1 MTSPRIA
8 IVGAGPAGLTAALAA
23 CRLGLEVT
31 VFEQASDFRRIG
43 GGIAIQDNGQ
53 RVLEALGLL
62 ESFRPIMRHCPMA
75 ALELPGGKLLVAVDL
90 RKASFL
96 RHFPAVVLRYE
107 LQEYLLAAAISERVD
122 VQFGR
127 RCTGLSLDGDSTKL
141 RFADGSEHECDVVI
155 ACDGINSRTRE
166 SAGLLARKTDIGR
179 AYIRGVAE
187 FRVDESKI
195 REIWGPDG
203 RLFGIAPLPGDKA
216 YFYCSVPLGQWQ
228 EIVRGGLEKWIETW
242 NGYGP
247 DAISILRAVPDWDQ
261 VNYDELHEIN
271 LESWYKVPVFVV
283 GDAAH
288 AMTPYLGQCA
298 NCAMVDALV
307 LMQLLARAVDA
318 GNNLEEVGQTYESL
332 RKAFVTR
339 TQTMSRHHGNLIT
352 LSLTPARI
360 VRNWLLPVVTKVDW
374 LSRRGMLLASGYNPK
389 EESYFRI
396 PSGRV

>member
-1 MTSPRIA
+1 MGQR
-8 IVGAGPAGLTAALAA
+8 GPA
-23 CRLGLEVT
+23 
-31 VFEQASDFRRIG
+31 
-43 GGIAIQDNGQ
+43 
-53 RVLEALGLL
+53 
-62 ESFRPIMRHCPMA
+62 
-75 ALELPGGKLLVAVDL
+75 
-90 RKASFL
+90 
-96 RHFPAVVLRYE
+96 
-107 LQEYLLAAAISERVD
+107 
-122 VQFGR
+122 
-127 RCTGLSLDGDSTKL
+127 GLSLDGDSTKL

-216 YFYCSVPLGQWQ
+216 YFYCSVPLGRWQ

-242 NGYGP
+242 NSYGP

-261 VNYDELHEIN
+261 VNYDELHEIK
-271 LESWYKVPVFVV
+271 LERWYKVPVFVV

-288 AMTPYLGQCA
+288 AMAPYLGQGA

-307 LMQLLARAVDA
+307 LMQLLARAIEA

-339 TQTMSRHHGNLIT
+339 TQTMSRQHGNLIT

-374 LSRRGMLLASGYNPK
+374 LSRRGILLASGYNPK